1 MVLRGEFPLGFSFGG
16 SVVAPGYGL
25 RGVVLG
31 FWAIRCPGFEDR
43 TSIVAFSSV
52 LVPLR
57 VACLTDFLLEVGMS
71 MYALRLGV
79 RFLAKDTGNYAP
91 VNFFCLLFGTKDLL
105 SCLVIQLCKL
115 RSNVSHG

>member
-1 MVLRGEFPLGFSFGG
+1 MLRSGSKSPVGFWAIDALGRAGSEGRPWVGGGSGIEDRRGVVLRGEFPLGFSFGG

-57 VACLTDFLLEVGMS
+57 VACLTDFLLGRPTE
-71 MYALRLGV
+71 
-79 RFLAKDTGNYAP
+79 K
-91 VNFFCLLFGTKDLL
+91 
-105 SCLVIQLCKL
+105 
-115 RSNVSHG
+115 